1 MQALNASNKSPN
13 KVINNGAVRND
24 GSFFTELF
32 FSLLLANKEIIMEA
46 LIFFGGIV
54 LVVTAFI
61 VVYKIYENET
71 WDRQNYMS
79 KINRLFE

>member
-1 MQALNASNKSPN
+1 
-13 KVINNGAVRND
+13 
-24 GSFFTELF
+24 
-32 FSLLLANKEIIMEA
+32 MEA